1 MTTLLVG
8 ARDPEALRVVLT
20 PGNSGLDMR
29 NVTSCT
35 LHVTRP
41 DGSTT
46 TWSTVLSGATV
57 NQVEALHV
65 FDSLGVEVGTP
76 GNYVIEPRVL
86 APGSRRCA
94 LFKLSVTPYPTP

>member
-1 MTTLLVG
+1 MSLLVG

-20 PGNSGLDMR
+20 AGSSGLDMR

-41 DGSTT
+41 DGTTT
-46 TWSTVLSGATV
+46 TWNTVLAGATV
-57 NQVEALHV
+57 NQVDALHV
-65 FDSLGVEVGTP
+65 FDALGAEVALA

-86 APGSRRCA
+86 APGSRRCRV
-94 LFKLSVTPYPTP
+94 FKLSVTPYPTP

>member
-8 ARDPEALRVVLT
+8 ARDPEALRVTLT

-29 NVTSCT
+29 NVTSCA

-41 DGSTT
+41 DGTAVV
-46 TWSTVLSGATV
+46 WSTVLQTATLTS
-57 NQVEALHV
+57 VEALHV
-65 FDSLGVEVGTP
+65 FDADGLEVGLP
-76 GNYVIEPRVL
+76 GNYVIEPRIL
-86 APGSRRCA
+86 APGSRRCR